1 MARLSG
7 AGGTISAL
15 ALCLSAATASPA
27 ADLAPGRFLVAS
39 RQVSEAAFAGTVILL
54 IRHDG
59 RGAMGL
65 IVNRRS
71 EVPLS
76 KLFPATPRS
85 GSSADPVYIGGPV
98 GRTGVI
104 ALARSRAAPEG
115 AARVFADVHLITD
128 RDLLARTITAGAG
141 PGDFRVYL
149 GYSGWTTGRLQ
160 REVEAGSWH
169 VLAADTAQVFDPEPE
184 SLWSRL
190 MQRIE
195 ALRARR
201 PAPAVTRRSGA

>member
-7 AGGTISAL
+7 AGRTISAL
-15 ALCLSAATASPA
+15 ALCLSAAATSPA

-39 RQVSEAAFAGTVILL
+39 RQVSEVTFAGTVVLL

-71 EVPLS
+71 EVNLS
-76 KLFPATPRS
+76 KLFPAMPKSRS
-85 GSSADPVYIGGPV
+85 STDPVYIGGPV

-115 AARVFADVHLITD
+115 AARIFADVHMIAD
-128 RDLLARTITAGAG
+128 RDLLEQTIAAGARQG
-141 PGDFRVYL
+141 EFRVYL
-149 GYSGWTTGRLQ
+149 GYSGWTKGRLE

-169 VLAADTAQVFDPEPE
+169 VLAADTAQVFDPKPD

-195 ALRARR
+195 GLRARR
-201 PAPAVTRRSGA
+201 PSPAATRRSGA